1 MGRQTA
7 EADVG
12 VDLDELVKT
21 DTEVQDEL
29 DGILQ
34 DNYKDDLFME
44 WGKEAMIKS
53 LSHLMVYQDEDGN
66 TKIIKLKP
74 EDVIIVYEN
83 NSTKQPLYKI
93 RLYVI
98 DTEDTDKTTMYA
110 EVWSATKMELFKRV
124 DDSII
129 PGSAGFAFERET
141 HIFGKIPIITLYNN
155 EEEMSDLEKIESLIN
170 DYDRVMSDISDEF
183 EAFRNAYLVIK
194 DMVMNGDSLQKLK
207 EEGIVEVT
215 DAGDM
220 KFITKEIQTEAIN
233 SHLERLEK
241 NIHKFAQVPD
251 LSDENF
257 AGNLSGVAIRFKLF
271 GLETKC
277 ITKERKMDKAIRQLV
292 EVLAVPIR
300 VITGKEISMRNL
312 KLEFKRNIPANITE
326 IVDTVCKLDGKV
338 DNETLL
344 ALLPFVDNPKEVLE
358 KVKAQ
363 KKENQKLFDPYS
375 QENIEEDG
383 NNPFPNT
390 NSPQFMS
397 NNGDTKEV

>member
-1 MGRQTA
+1 
-7 EADVG
+7 
-12 VDLDELVKT
+12 
-21 DTEVQDEL
+21 
-29 DGILQ
+29 
-34 DNYKDDLFME
+34 
-44 WGKEAMIKS
+44 
-53 LSHLMVYQDEDGN
+53 
-66 TKIIKLKP
+66 
-74 EDVIIVYEN
+74 
-83 NSTKQPLYKI
+83 
-93 RLYVI
+93 
-98 DTEDTDKTTMYA
+98 
-110 EVWSATKMELFKRV
+110 MELFKRV

-129 PGSAGFAFERET
+129 PGSAGFAFEREET

-397 NNGDTKEV
+397 NNGGTKEV

>member
-1 MGRQTA
+1 M
-7 EADVG
+7 
-12 VDLDELVKT
+12 
-21 DTEVQDEL
+21 
-29 DGILQ
+29 
-34 DNYKDDLFME
+34 
-44 WGKEAMIKS
+44 
-53 LSHLMVYQDEDGN
+53 
-66 TKIIKLKP
+66 
-74 EDVIIVYEN
+74 
-83 NSTKQPLYKI
+83 
-93 RLYVI
+93 
-98 DTEDTDKTTMYA
+98 
-110 EVWSATKMELFKRV
+110 
-124 DDSII
+124 
-129 PGSAGFAFERET
+129 
-141 HIFGKIPIITLYNN
+141 
-155 EEEMSDLEKIESLIN
+155 
-170 DYDRVMSDISDEF
+170 
-183 EAFRNAYLVIK
+183 IK

-251 LSDENF
+251 LSDGNF